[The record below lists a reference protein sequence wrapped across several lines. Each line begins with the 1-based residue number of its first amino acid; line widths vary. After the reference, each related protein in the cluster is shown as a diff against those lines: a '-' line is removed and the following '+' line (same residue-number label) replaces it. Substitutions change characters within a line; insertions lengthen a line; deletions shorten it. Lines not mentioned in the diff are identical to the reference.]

1 MRQPAKFLLLLVSA
15 LLSACTTPPAQEPER
30 SALPG
35 ADRIVKR
42 NRTWSVDRVEE
53 VRARPVTEVLD
64 VWMLDVGQ
72 GACIYIACPDDKSR
86 VMIDCGTAKNG
97 GATPAQISD
106 WINTKNSQAEQV
118 TLLVTHGHRDHISHF
133 RPGAID
139 ARPISRILLGGGQ
152 QQDYPE
158 AFHKWAKGAGS
169 APSYFSP
176 AEFKADD
183 DRFVC
188 GGARFDLLTVNTT
201 AVPGVRPLESKENAD
216 SAVVRLSFAGHAI
229 VFPGDAESV
238 TEQSA
243 LENADR
249 NGLDLSDTSLLISSH
264 HGADT
269 GDSNST
275 AWLSRLKPHA
285 GLFSANI
292 DYATYTHPR
301 CSSVQTFHAE
311 ADAVDQD
318 FNLACGNGRQAAALT
333 VNRRLFSTF
342 DNGHVRAR
350 FSAAGVSYACQVS
363 TPACDTQLA
372 PAEMP

>member
-1 MRQPAKFLLLLVSA
+1 MRQSVKFLMLLVTL
-15 LLSACTTPPAQEPER
+15 LLSACATPPAQE
-30 SALPG
+30 SAPDDLPG
-35 ADRIVKR
+35 ADRIAKR
-42 NRTWSVDRVEE
+42 NRTWSIDGVEE
-53 VRARPVTEVLD
+53 VRTRLVTKVLD

-72 GACIYIACPDDKSR
+72 GACIYIVCPDGKSS

-97 GATPAQISD
+97 GATSAQISA
-106 WINTKNSQAEQV
+106 WINAKNSQAEQV
-118 TLLVTHGHRDHISHF
+118 TLLVSHGHRDHISHF
-133 RPGAID
+133 RPGGIA
-139 ARPISRILLGGGQ
+139 AGPISKIMLGGGQ
-152 QQDYPE
+152 QEDYPKT
-158 AFHKWAKGAGS
+158 FHEWAQGAQS
-169 APSYFSP
+169 VPSYFGP

-183 DRFVC
+183 ARFSC
-188 GGARFDLLTVNTT
+188 GAARFDLLTVNAT

-229 VFPGDAESV
+229 VFPGDAEAV

-249 NGLDLSDTSLLISSH
+249 NGLDLADTSLLISSH

-269 GDSNST
+269 GDSNSA
-275 AWLSRLKPHA
+275 AWLSRLKPHV

-301 CSSVQTFHAE
+301 CSSVQTFYAE
-311 ADAVDQD
+311 AEKINQD
-318 FNLACGNGRQAAALT
+318 FKLACGNGRQPAALT

>member
-1 MRQPAKFLLLLVSA
+1 MRHSINCLVLLVTL
-15 LLSACTTPPAQEPER
+15 LLSACATEPSQDPDR
-30 SALPG
+30 KDLPSADG
-35 ADRIVKR
+35 MVKR
-42 NRTWSVDRVEE
+42 SQTWSIEGVEE
-53 VRARPVTEVLD
+53 VRTRPVTKVLD

-72 GACIYIACPDDKSR
+72 GACIYIVCPDGKSS
-86 VMIDCGTAKNG
+86 VIIDCGTAKNG
-97 GATPAQISD
+97 GATPSQISD
-106 WINTKNSQAEQV
+106 WINAKNGQAEQV

-133 RPGAID
+133 RNGGID
-139 ARPISRILLGGGQ
+139 ARPISKIMLGGGQ
-152 QQDYPE
+152 QEDYPKT
-158 AFHKWAKGAGS
+158 FHEWAKGARS

-183 DRFVC
+183 ARFSC
-188 GGARFDLLTVNTT
+188 GNAKFDLLTVNTT
-201 AVPGVRPLESKENAD
+201 AVSGVRPLESKENAD
-216 SAVVRLSFAGHAI
+216 SAVVRLSFAGHAV

-249 NGLDLSDTSLLISSH
+249 NGLGLAETSLLISSH

-269 GDSNST
+269 GNSNSM

-301 CSSVQTFHAE
+301 CSSVQTFYAK
-311 ADAVDQD
+311 ADKIEQD
-318 FNLACGNGRQAAALT
+318 FNLACGMGRQPAALT
-333 VNRRLFSTF
+333 INRRLFSTF
-342 DNGHVRAR
+342 ENGHVRAR
-350 FSAAGVSYACQVS
+350 FSAAGVSYACQVN